1 MTDEMLELARA
12 NQREAGVEN
21 VEFLKGTIEDVPLPD
36 DSVDVVISNCVI
48 NLSGDKPRRVPGGGA
63 GPAARRAVRG
73 HATSSPTPT
82 WTTRRVA
89 TWRSGPAASPARSP
103 SEEFRASCEA
113 AGFEDVEIRETHRVH
128 EQAGSAIIRARAPA
142 HEHCRDADPQGPR
155 SSSTSTGSTPTGRR
169 RTSTSSRDPADWA
182 GLEDGERDL
191 LYFVLSSLM
200 VAEER
205 ISTQFCGLVLAQ
217 DDEEE
222 GSFLSTQLVDE
233 VRHMQFYARFQN
245 EVIADPAAIAAHVAR
260 AREVLGEPFKQVFD
274 EALVEAHDRLRLDPR
289 NREAKV
295 DFVTIYH
302 MVIEGTLGL
311 TASHFLLDFLR
322 ERELLPGFV
331 DGYGRIAADEQ
342 RHIAYGTWFLREA
355 VAADPQM
362 ADVIREQISELLP
375 AVAESI
381 SPPSEG
387 AWDVLGV
394 EEGALA
400 EFALG
405 ALNRRLALIGAPLDG

>member
-1 MTDEMLELARA
+1 VSSAQTLT
-12 NQREAGVEN
+12 
-21 VEFLKGTIEDVPLPD
+21 LKDPEQLYLDWEHVHWASQDVDL
-36 DSVDVVISNCVI
+36 
-48 NLSGDKPRRVPGGGA
+48 
-63 GPAARRAVRG
+63 
-73 HATSSPTPT
+73 
-82 WTTRRVA
+82 
-89 TWRSGPAASPARSP
+89 
-103 SEEFRASCEA
+103 
-113 AGFEDVEIRETHRVH
+113 
-128 EQAGSAIIRARAPA
+128 
-142 HEHCRDADPQGPR
+142 
-155 SSSTSTGSTPTGRR
+155 
-169 RTSTSSRDPADWA
+169 SRDPADWV
-182 GLEDGERDL
+182 GLEAAERNL
-191 LYFVLSSLM
+191 LHFALSSLM

-222 GSFLSTQLVDE
+222 GSYLATQLVDE

-260 AREVLGEPFKQVFD
+260 AREALGDAFEQVFD
-274 EALVEAHDRLRLDPR
+274 QALVNAHDRLRLDPSD
-289 NREAKV
+289 REAKV
-295 DFVTIYH
+295 RFVTIYH

-311 TASHFLLDFLR
+311 TASHFILDHLR
-322 ERELLPGFV
+322 ERDLLPGFV
-331 DGYGRIAADEQ
+331 QGYGLIASDEQ

-355 VAADPQM
+355 VAADAAM
-362 ADVIREQISELLP
+362 SDVIRDQIKELLP

-394 EEGALA
+394 EDGALA